1 MTHGPDGTGRGQ
13 VGRWGWLQ
21 VDCAD
26 PVGLATFWAAVLG
39 GEVALADASGDPP
52 QYLGIRPMPAGGPE
66 LSFQRVPE
74 PKTTKNRLHLDVA
87 VDDVEEAAAR
97 VVALGASRVATT
109 SSRST
114 ASGSSSWPTR
124 RATSSASCR
133 STDTTERG

>member
-97 VVALGASRVATT
+97 VVALGASRVSDDVLEEYGFRFVVMADPEGNEFCLV
-109 SSRST
+109 SVN
-114 ASGSSSWPTR
+114 
-124 RATSSASCR
+124 
-133 STDTTERG
+133 